1 MVPIPIY
8 AVLGHLASG
17 LVILAACEA
26 AFDGKWLIDRQWT
39 PGAIG
44 LCGITAYVL
53 GRLFA
58 ELSRLAIERWFVRR
72 VLQAPEKMLLG
83 RERVTTRWKRLLFSG
98 YYQPLADEV
107 RDEVLQQAETDGLQ
121 KSHHELFGRLRS
133 VVEEDRGT
141 RNRLDTLLQMSAI
154 CRTMCLGLLLV
165 AAILVSGIFFHGF
178 SSRWS
183 QAEWRKLGYCALSL
197 IESTGMLYRYLKFLR
212 QHTAEVFAFFA
223 ETRM

>member
-26 AFDGKWLIDRQWT
+26 AFDGKWLIDRNWT

-53 GRLFA
+53 GGLFA
-58 ELSRLAIERWFVRR
+58 ALSRLAIERWFVRQI
-72 VLQAPEKMLLG
+72 LQAPEKMLLA
-83 RERVTTRWKRLLFSG
+83 RERVTGRWKRLLFAG
-98 YYQPLADEV
+98 YYRPLADDLH
-107 RDEVLQQAETDGLQ
+107 DEVLQQAAVDGFRG
-121 KSHHELFGRLRS
+121 SHQELFGRLRS
-133 VVEEDRGT
+133 VVEEDRGI
-141 RNRLDTLLQMSAI
+141 RNRLDTLLEMSAI
-154 CRTMCLGLLLV
+154 SRTMCLGLILV
-165 AAILVSGIFFHGF
+165 AAILVSGIFWHGF

-212 QHTAEVFAFFA
+212 QHTVEVFAFFA

>member
-44 LCGITAYVL
+44 LCGITAYFL

-58 ELSRLAIERWFVRR
+58 ALSRLVFERGVVRIPDR
-72 VLQAPEKMLLG
+72 I
-83 RERVTTRWKRLLFSG
+83 
-98 YYQPLADEV
+98 
-107 RDEVLQQAETDGLQ
+107 RDHASQQAGIDGFNGAR
-121 KSHHELFGRLRS
+121 HILFLEARS
-133 VVEEDRGT
+133 AVEQDGAT
-141 RNRLDTLLQMSAI
+141 RNRLETLLQMSRI
-154 CRTMCLGLLLV
+154 CRTMCLALLVV
-165 AAILVSGIFFHGF
+165 AAILVSGIFWHGF

-183 QAEWRKLGYCALSL
+183 QAEWRKFGYCALSL
-197 IESTGMLYRYLKFLR
+197 IESAGMLHRYLKYLR
-212 QHTAEVFAFFA
+212 QHAAEVFGFFV
-223 ETRM
+223 EMTM